1 MTTKKTGSKATD
13 TSKQKKQTSS
23 QNISDVSKTQTSV
36 EAQSGATIKTQID
49 DFKHGFHM
57 AEEQLLRLQSEIA
70 KDTSSDSAQIKSL
83 KVKADA
89 AQKLI
94 SDLKDKVA
102 AAPEIA
108 QNLGVGIE
116 RPTIIEKE
124 FHNVVRETELNLND
138 VVLETPKVIA
148 QQRMTGIGPRD
159 AKLFADNTMTPIQ
172 MIGKLRLQFDGE
184 DGRPAPNATYALQ
197 ATRKDSDEK
206 IQLRS
211 GKTDSRGYTSVNLSN
226 IELDSI
232 EKIDVIIHDA
242 SLDKTNPHIYTLS
255 KDRILDGLMLAVP
268 HIIPVPKTLVEKLHD
283 WMDNHD
289 STETPGTIEDPD
301 DIDLSIS
308 PASFGLNEEHIDG
321 NCCLR
326 PRTEFPAKEYYF
338 RQTVRLTDIEDVR
351 LVFNGEKEKER
362 TGVASPIDYGD
373 DSASTYAVLGGNLLI
388 GLSNLYRH
396 GWYPAGRG
404 LGRLLYS
411 TSLAP
416 CEDINLAFIDWTRSE
431 RDTRS
436 ESRTQTE
443 QMEHDLQHDRSIDE
457 VVDSVLRENQEGS
470 SAAGGGGASL
480 DLGFFSI
487 GGGGGGT
494 SSSSTGRRSL
504 HTSTVQNI
512 SDSVSQSASAIRH
525 QRSTVVTT
533 SYQRESERIQT
544 RTVHNHNMN
553 HVMNLQYFQVVEHY
567 SVKTELVEEKPVL
580 MVPYAVDQAIFGTIA
595 SFDKF
600 VNSPSSPITRFL
612 DRHSRLLRRMVPR
625 SYRSAFQSLSRLLH
639 CKDVYSIEEPYA
651 TFSSWDITLG
661 SAWRLGVSLRIKT
674 KSGQTLRLSPR
685 GHTSNQPPSYFVSSP
700 VRHDDIKEFIVSF
713 DSAEALR
720 NINAID
726 LGFFSINETAF
737 GDAIKFKL
745 DRIEVYATTDRSR
758 YVSNPQSFV
767 IETNA
772 VDVTLDA
779 SNPSVNI
786 GIAANPP
793 VDFSSYRGR
802 EHRDYCRLQELIAHI
817 QGQPMRYMRAIWLRE
832 DSDRRAIRFD
842 QFKIG
847 DKSLLDHIVNKPI
860 GILGNYVAFEV
871 LEGHRIAAVRSPDY
885 VVSSRVVTIPTRG
898 VFGEV
903 FLSCC
908 NATEKRDV
916 ERFVEPEN
924 RCQRTAPDITGVSP
938 GSRASRSDT
947 TPTSFAAP
955 IVNMQA
961 APAVPDPSGM
971 ANALSVM
978 GTPDIFRDLTNGAE
992 LLSFINNATKEAF
1005 TSTRQHRAAMDAI
1018 AGDVVRGL
1026 VSAYTGVP
1034 ISSSGSAAAEDAKT
1048 DGVTKSTNTKSGTK
1062 ASTTAP
1068 TSAKINNPGL
1078 QAASSEMV
1086 RQTSPSK
1093 LVDQLQVIK
1102 KAVDSDLLT
1111 QAEGSRRTAQ
1121 LLGEIDDQNVIIPA
1135 SNISYGVVAEPLG
1148 TASREVDIKLRV
1160 FIPAP
1165 VVTTGIPLTS
1175 AYAGDDRSFSYSDGT
1190 SRAEIHAKLTF
1201 GTDHAWPQLQID
1213 QIEFGATHAYD
1224 QDDTSDVAG
1233 KPSWWNSIN
1242 SGASPT
1248 DSGTLTRTADNL
1260 NAVQSYTY
1268 APTAESYWPDGPI
1281 AALVYLKV
1289 NAPNPLESLA
1299 PAIDANLYLYV
1310 KQYNGKLYYKLS
1322 GDHDGFPAF
1331 ELYVDECR
1339 VFSHDPAAENQS
1351 PASLLPPSEYRV
1363 GETGITSGWSMLP
1376 CDITTQV

>member
-1 MTTKKTGSKATD
+1 MTTKKTD
-13 TSKQKKQTSS
+13 
-23 QNISDVSKTQTSV
+23 SKTVDTNQKDSS
-36 EAQSGATIKTQID
+36 EQKANASKPNASMPDKNGATVKTQID

-57 AEEQLLRLQSEIA
+57 VEEQLVRLQSEIM
-70 KDTSSDSAQIKSL
+70 KDNSSDPEKLKSL

-94 SDLKDKVA
+94 ADLKDKVA

-108 QNLGVGIE
+108 HNLGVGID
-116 RPTIIEKE
+116 RPVVVEKE
-124 FHNVVRETELNLND
+124 FLKVVRETKLNLND
-138 VVLETPKVIA
+138 VVLEMPKGVA

-197 ATRKDSDEK
+197 ATLKDSDEK

-232 EKIDVIIHDA
+232 DKVEVIIHDA
-242 SLDKTNPHIYTLS
+242 SIDKLKPHIYTLS
-255 KDRILDGLMLAVP
+255 KARIFDGLMLAVP
-268 HIIPVPKTLVEKLHD
+268 HIIPVPRTLVEKLHD
-283 WMDNHD
+283 WMDSHD

-351 LVFNGEKEKER
+351 LVFNGLREKER
-362 TGVASPIDYGD
+362 TGVAAPIDYGN

-416 CEDINLAFIDWTRSE
+416 CEDVNLAFIDWTRSE

-457 VVDSVLRENQEGS
+457 VVDSLLTENQEGGS
-470 SAAGGGGASL
+470 IAGGGGASL

-494 SSSSTGRRSL
+494 SSSSSGRRSL

-533 SYQRESERIQT
+533 SFQRESERIET

-580 MVPYAVDQAIFGTIA
+580 LVPYAIDQAIFGTIA
-595 SFDKF
+595 SFAKF
-600 VNSPSSPITRFL
+600 VNSPSNAITRFL
-612 DRHSRLLRRMVPR
+612 DRHSTLLRRMVPS

-639 CKDVYSIEEPYA
+639 CKDVYSIEAPYA
-651 TFSSWDITLG
+651 TFSRWDISLG

-700 VRHDDIKEFIVSF
+700 VRHDDVSEFIVSF
-713 DSAEALR
+713 DSTEALR
-720 NINAID
+720 NINTIN
-726 LGFFSINETAF
+726 LGFFSLNETAF

-758 YVSNPQSFV
+758 YISNQQSFV

-779 SNPSVNI
+779 TNPSVNI
-786 GIAANPP
+786 GIATNPP

-802 EHRDYCRLQELIAHI
+802 EHSDYCRLQELIAHI
-817 QGQPMRYMRAIWLRE
+817 QSEPMRYMRAIWLRE

-847 DKSLLDHIVNKPI
+847 NKSLLDHIVNKPI

-871 LEGHRIAAVRSPDY
+871 LEGHRIAAVKSPDY

-908 NATEKRDV
+908 NATEKRDI
-916 ERFVEPEN
+916 ERFIEPEN

-955 IVNMQA
+955 IINLQT
-961 APAVPDPSGM
+961 APAVPDPSAM
-971 ANALSVM
+971 TNALSVM
-978 GTPDIFRDLTNGAE
+978 GTPDIFRDLSNGAE

-1034 ISSSGSAAAEDAKT
+1034 ITSSGSAAPADAKT
-1048 DGVTKSTNTKSGTK
+1048 DGITKSTAGTNGSK
-1062 ASTTAP
+1062 PNKTAP
-1068 TSAKINNPGL
+1068 ISAKVNNPSL
-1078 QAASSEMV
+1078 QAASNEMV
-1086 RQTSPSK
+1086 RQTSPAK
-1093 LVDQLQVIK
+1093 LIDQLQVIK
-1102 KAVDSDLLT
+1102 KAKDSGLLT
-1111 QAEGSRRTAQ
+1111 EAESSRRATQ
-1121 LLGEIDDQNVIIPA
+1121 LLGEVDDQNVIIPA

-1165 VVTTGIPLTS
+1165 VVSTGIPLTS
-1175 AYAGDDRSFSYSDGT
+1175 AYAGDDRSFSYSGGS

-1201 GTDHAWPQLQID
+1201 GSDHAWPQLQID

-1224 QDDTSDVAG
+1224 QGDTSDVAG

-1248 DSGTLTRTADNL
+1248 GSGTLSRTADNL

-1299 PAIDANLYLYV
+1299 PAIDTNLYLYV
-1310 KQYNGKLYYKLS
+1310 KQYNDKLYYKLS

-1331 ELYVDECR
+1331 ELYVDECL
-1339 VFSHDPAAENQS
+1339 VFSHDPAVENQS
-1351 PASLLPPSEYRV
+1351 PASLLPPSEYKV

-1376 CDITTQV
+1376 CDLGIFI